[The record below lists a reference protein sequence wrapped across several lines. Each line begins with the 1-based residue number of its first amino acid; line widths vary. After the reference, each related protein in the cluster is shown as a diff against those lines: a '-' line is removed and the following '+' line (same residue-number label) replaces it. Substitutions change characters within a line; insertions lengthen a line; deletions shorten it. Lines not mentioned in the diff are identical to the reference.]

1 MISSSYTA
9 SRGVF
14 GSDNYDEVA
23 KVFEPFESAVSFGVP
38 TRNRGDVTLVE
49 GVLTHPWDGKI
60 HSPFL
65 LNPHRPSDSSRALL
79 GCHLRDGILTHPRD
93 GRICRGR
100 KHNLSS
106 TELYL
111 TR

>member
-38 TRNRGDVTLVE
+38 TRNCWDVTLVE

-65 LNPHRPSDSSRALL
+65 LNPQRPSDSSQALL

>member
-9 SRGVF
+9 SRGAF

-38 TRNRGDVTLVE
+38 TRNCGDATLVE

-65 LNPHRPSDSSRALL
+65 LNPQMLSDYGQALL
-79 GCHLRDGILTHPRD
+79 GCHP
-93 GRICRGR
+93 
-100 KHNLSS
+100 
-106 TELYL
+106 
-111 TR
+111 

>member
-1 MISSSYTA
+1 MISSLSYTA
-9 SRGVF
+9 SRGAF

-38 TRNRGDVTLVE
+38 TRNCGDATLVE

-65 LNPHRPSDSSRALL
+65 LNPQRPSDSKSGSAGMPSARWYPYPSAGWEDL
-79 GCHLRDGILTHPRD
+79 
-93 GRICRGR
+93 
-100 KHNLSS
+100 
-106 TELYL
+106 
-111 TR
+111 